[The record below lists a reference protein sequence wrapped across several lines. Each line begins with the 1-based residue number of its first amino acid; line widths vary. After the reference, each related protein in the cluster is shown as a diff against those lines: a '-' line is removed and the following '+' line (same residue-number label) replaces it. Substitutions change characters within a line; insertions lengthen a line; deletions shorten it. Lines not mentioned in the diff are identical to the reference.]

1 MNLQYRPLGGNE
13 CVGSLGAY
21 GVRIEAAS
29 SEKFDPEDSRVQQ
42 AVWEALKLVEGAVKE
57 AAISVNPKEQDRAR
71 QERAQLL
78 ILFPQPI
85 YVETIPNGYCNEA
98 CCKHLPWF
106 VVTTTRGRIK
116 IGWRKR
122 VINIDWSDSEVRATG
137 EELFAK
143 EQTTK
148 GGRHV
153 HAWSYEKAKEYIT
166 TILAWSPSNKESSA
180 GSGTGS

>member
-29 SEKFDPEDSRVQQ
+29 SEKFDPEDSRIQQ

-106 VVTTTRGRIK
+106 VVTLSVPLALPPPPSRVRRGAPSPYPTLPATPIEWPYQSLFCLGPLPLSSFSALRRGR
-116 IGWRKR
+116 
-122 VINIDWSDSEVRATG
+122 
-137 EELFAK
+137 
-143 EQTTK
+143 
-148 GGRHV
+148 
-153 HAWSYEKAKEYIT
+153 
-166 TILAWSPSNKESSA
+166 P
-180 GSGTGS
+180 